1 MNKIQNF
8 KTPEK
13 NSESNKSQI
22 KSTNSFINHKSPKK
36 TLTEISKI
44 LFKYI
49 TDILPS
55 DFAQEKKEKISNY
68 FNKIFSSIKK
78 LTLKEKNTIAKYDS
92 LLQLSEEKIRALY
105 STLFNMKIK
114 VTFLENNIDILLKKE
129 KEYRLVKE
137 KTGILVENGVI
148 IHNDRKENEIFILRT
163 ENSNLKNVIKEK
175 EEKIK
180 ELNDL
185 NNKYLKENKS
195 YEKKIDELKNKLEYI
210 KYKYKIKNNKIIKG
224 HSCSCI
230 DLNNMNINDANNS
243 TKFNITVNN
252 SLNKGNGNKFFINRI
267 INNNNY
273 GSNNNKAH
281 SKIVKDNINNIKKRY
296 NSNLLNYNY
305 MSLIHCQS
313 MGNLNLNL
321 LNNTKN
327 KIHQKNKTRSK
338 NKTNINDTSKNK
350 SKKDNNILNNINVSP
365 IHHKKK
371 LCYTPYNNNNND
383 IINKINFNPIKK
395 SKSKN
400 NSKSKQKKKNN
411 SIISNGIKVI
421 YNSKTKMYKNTEKEK
436 EIIHKK
442 LMKDLTWS
450 QNTSINNS
458 GIPKSNT
465 KLNKRIKSK
474 RSNSKQFYNEQEKNN
489 KKNSSLLIM
498 NISGK
503 ENVPMNLVN
512 KTCLS
517 SIRRKNTINTSNNSF
532 YSKNNFNI

>member
-13 NSESNKSQI
+13 NSESNKPKL
-22 KSTNSFINHKSPKK
+22 KSTKSFNNPKSSIK
-36 TLTEISKI
+36 TLSELSKI

-49 TDILPS
+49 SDILPS
-55 DFAQEKKEKISNY
+55 DVAQEKKEKISNY
-68 FNKIFSSIKK
+68 FNKIFFAIKK
-78 LTLKEKNTIAKYDS
+78 LSSEKKNIISKYDS
-92 LLQLSEEKIRALY
+92 ILRLSEEKIRSLY

-114 VTFLENNIDILLKKE
+114 ITFLENNIDILLKKE

-148 IHNDRKENEIFILRT
+148 VHNDRKENEIFILRT

-180 ELNDL
+180 ELNDI
-185 NNKYLKENKS
+185 NNKHLKENIS
-195 YEKKIDELKNKLEYI
+195 YEKKIDELKHKLEQI
-210 KYKYKIKNNKIIKG
+210 KYKFKIKNNKIIKG

-230 DLNNMNINDANNS
+230 DLNNMNITDGNNS

-252 SLNKGNGNKFFINRI
+252 SLNKGIGNKFFINGI

-273 GSNNNKAH
+273 GSNSNIYFNRN
-281 SKIVKDNINNIKKRY
+281 IKDNINNIKRRY

-313 MGNLNLNL
+313 MGHLNLNI
-321 LNNTKN
+321 LNNTKS
-327 KIHQKNKTRSK
+327 KIKQKNKSKSK
-338 NKTNINDTSKNK
+338 NRTNNNDTSKNK
-350 SKKDNNILNNINVSP
+350 SKNENIILNNINVSP

-371 LCYTPYNNNNND
+371 LYFTPHNNTNND
-383 IINKINFNPIKK
+383 IINKINFHPIKK

-400 NSKSKQKKKNN
+400 NSKSKIKKKNN
-411 SIISNGIKVI
+411 NSSCNGIKVI
-421 YNSKTKMYKNTEKEK
+421 YNSKTKINKNTEK

-442 LMKDLTWS
+442 LIKELTWS
-450 QNTSINNS
+450 QNASINNS
-458 GIPKSNT
+458 GIPKSTT
-465 KLNKRIKSK
+465 KLKKRINSK
-474 RSNSKQFYNEQEKNN
+474 RCNSKKLYNEQDKN

-498 NISGK
+498 NITGK
-503 ENVPMNLVN
+503 ENVPVNSVN